1 MKILPPVRY
10 RVHLLSQ
17 IELCFLDVYYY
28 HDVNSIERYESTMSG
43 LISFFKK
50 GFIFWLLLYTI
61 YMRDKYLSL
70 SNLETSSSN
79 KRIKEGD

>member
-43 LISFFKK
+43 LISF
-50 GFIFWLLLYTI
+50 L
-61 YMRDKYLSL
+61 
-70 SNLETSSSN
+70 
-79 KRIKEGD
+79 KRALFLVAFVYNIHER